1 MTTRSTPLRVLSIEG
16 GGVRGLYASAYLAA
30 LAKRYAD
37 VREEPAL
44 DIGKGF
50 DLIAGTS
57 TGAVVAC
64 ALAVGLPL
72 DAVSTLY
79 REHARRIFPLSVTR
93 GLLLPVSLVARR
105 HLLKKGAGA
114 LEQALDD
121 VFGATTLADVWRD
134 RGIALAIPAVTMDRH
149 RPWIFKTRHFTGAM
163 GRDDGYK
170 LVDVCLATTA
180 APIFR
185 SLARVKN
192 PDTDGYRVFLDGGL
206 WANNPVLVAM
216 IEALE
221 FTEPGDSVEIF
232 CLGTIPPP
240 PGEAVGPR
248 QVNRGLFGWRFGAR
262 VAPLS
267 ISAQASAFN
276 QMARKLMDHLDR
288 NYTIVQ
294 FPRGDVP
301 ATLAKYL
308 DLDESRPKALDA
320 MVGQAKEDVDHA
332 MTVRG
337 RRGVQGRSIES
348 LFLSLPRVAEG
359 IESDCQ

>member
-1 MTTRSTPLRVLSIEG
+1 M
-16 GGVRGLYASAYLAA
+16 RGLYASTYLAA
-30 LAKRYAD
+30 LGKRFAD
-37 VREEPAL
+37 AREEPAL

-57 TGAVVAC
+57 TGAIIGC

-72 DAVSTLY
+72 HEVSTLY
-79 REHARRIFPLSVTR
+79 RKHAKRIFPVSLTR
-93 GLLLPVSLVARR
+93 APLLPVNLVARR
-105 HLLKKGAGA
+105 HFLKKGTAA
-114 LEQALDD
+114 LEQALSDA
-121 VFGATTLADVWRD
+121 FGDTTLADVWRN
-134 RGIALAIPAVTMDRH
+134 REIALAIPAVVMVRH
-149 RPWIFKTRHFTGAM
+149 RPWVFKTRHFAGAM
-163 GRDDGYK
+163 GRDDGYR

-221 FTEPGDSVEIF
+221 LTDPGDDVEIF

-240 PGEAVGPR
+240 PGGAIR
-248 QVNRGLFGWRFGAR
+248 LRHVNRGLFGWRFGAR

-267 ISAQASAFN
+267 ISAQASAFDH
-276 QMARKLMDHLDR
+276 MAHKLMGHLDR
-288 NYTIVQ
+288 NYTIVH

-301 ATLAKYL
+301 ATIAKYL
-308 DLDESRPKALDA
+308 DLDETRPKALDA
-320 MVGQAKEDVDHA
+320 LVDQAHEDVDYA
-332 MTVRG
+332 MTVRARGGAEG
-337 RRGVQGRSIES
+337 RLLES
-348 LFLSLPRVAEG
+348 LFSELPGVGGENRK
-359 IESDCQ
+359 